1 MIWEFSY
8 LELENVLEDFFTHQG
23 RSERIKNFPY
33 PRQFASILY
42 YFTWIFLL
50 ILPLAVASQFGEI
63 AIKISEK
70 SGHSFD
76 WVVCLAVPFSVMVI
90 WVFYTLNRIGRVG
103 ENPFQGSVNDVP
115 ISAIARE
122 IEIDMRQN
130 LGENTDEIPNGF
142 EIRNHTQV

>member
-1 MIWEFSY
+1 MGC
-8 LELENVLEDFFTHQG
+8 T
-23 RSERIKNFPY
+23 
-33 PRQFASILY
+33 A
-42 YFTWIFLL
+42 
-50 ILPLAVASQFGEI
+50 
-63 AIKISEK
+63 
-70 SGHSFD
+70 
-76 WVVCLAVPFSVMVI
+76 AVPFSVVVM

-142 EIRNHTQV
+142 EVRNHTQV